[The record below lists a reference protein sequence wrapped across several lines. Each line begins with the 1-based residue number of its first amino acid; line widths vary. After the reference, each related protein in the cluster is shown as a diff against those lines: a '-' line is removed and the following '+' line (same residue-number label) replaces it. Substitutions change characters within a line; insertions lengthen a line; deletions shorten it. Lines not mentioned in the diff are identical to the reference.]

1 MFYNHNDK
9 GYYKM
14 IISIVRPWSPQEVN
28 TKVWFPVKYCGT
40 KRINTYSS
48 IWFNHESFQY
58 NQEYQPVKNQGQS
71 TRIQESKR
79 RSVRKNMSE

>member
-1 MFYNHNDK
+1 
-9 GYYKM
+9 M

-58 NQEYQPVKNQGQS
+58 NQKYQPVKNQGQS
-71 TRIQESKR
+71 TRIQESKKGV
-79 RSVRKNMSE
+79 SENVRVSKISTRLEPL

>member
-1 MFYNHNDK
+1 MSR
-9 GYYKM
+9 
-14 IISIVRPWSPQEVN
+14 ISIVRPWSPQEVN

-58 NQEYQPVKNQGQS
+58 NQKKKVPASKKIRVKAPEFKN
-71 TRIQESKR
+71 
-79 RSVRKNMSE
+79 RKKECQKMSE